1 MGLYILLIFMIPI
14 ALLVWFICDIVNDRR
29 YDRQYQKYLDS
40 ISVGDIF
47 EPNFI
52 DEGLDDDPFK
62 EKLDYSEYRNIIIDI
77 KKNYKGETWVKYKRL
92 KDDGIERTSEIQAF
106 DKVYTRVK
114 KSEI

>member
-14 ALLVWFICDIVNDRR
+14 ALLVWFICNIVNDRR
-29 YDRQYQKYLDS
+29 YARQYQKHLDS

-52 DEGLDDDPFK
+52 VKGLDDDPFK
-62 EKLDYSEYRNIIIDI
+62 EKSDYSEYRNVIIDI
-77 KKNYKGETWVKYKRL
+77 KKNDRGETWVKYKRL
-92 KDDGIERTSEIQAF
+92 KDGGVEHTSKIQEF